1 MSNCNFRAGRL
12 YKFREGKYN
21 EDGRNRDLDT
31 VANNYL
37 WFSYLKDLND
47 PLEGVYEFIDSN
59 FSEETALKLLEG
71 ELEKTGLNKENI
83 AKEIKKLKEESNK
96 QKKDIVRLRTVKFL
110 QNWINNFKDQQA
122 IFSGTLGL
130 GIKNDSENPG
140 IQNKQ
145 MWTHYANE
153 FKGFCIE
160 YDIEETVL
168 SIEKNVHKISRGT
181 INYQNIPPK
190 IHLTDFIDKISN
202 NELPK
207 DSLISTIYNKHLS
220 WQIENEY
227 RLTSKSDGKHH
238 HSKNSINRIL
248 LGNRASE
255 KLRYDLI
262 SLCRSKK
269 IDLYEILPDTS
280 TYNLNRYKL
289 ETL

>member
-83 AKEIKKLKEESNK
+83 AKEIKNLKEESNK

-130 GIKNDSENPG
+130 EIKNDSENPG

-181 INYQNIPPK
+181 M
-190 IHLTDFIDKISN
+190 
-202 NELPK
+202 
-207 DSLISTIYNKHLS
+207 
-220 WQIENEY
+220 
-227 RLTSKSDGKHH
+227 
-238 HSKNSINRIL
+238 
-248 LGNRASE
+248 
-255 KLRYDLI
+255 
-262 SLCRSKK
+262 
-269 IDLYEILPDTS
+269 
-280 TYNLNRYKL
+280 
-289 ETL
+289 